1 MNLSINLI
9 YLAVA
14 TLMLLVVLYLCRKN
28 KKPFPVETIYPK
40 PIAQEVEVES
50 NPDAS
55 WITFD
60 TAIAYKKEL
69 TDLGFTSVDVYSTD
83 LGIDLWVFLNTDHT
97 QAAVVT
103 NIVGEQSLEFS
114 AIEKGSK
121 RTIDVT
127 DKEAT
132 SETALESDNISIS
145 KPHREPTDLYAVF
158 LKSIQGK
165 DLEKM
170 PPESIPSLIQDL
182 FAQEMSKL
190 TDSDS

>member
-1 MNLSINLI
+1 M
-9 YLAVA
+9 
-14 TLMLLVVLYLCRKN
+14 
-28 KKPFPVETIYPK
+28 
-40 PIAQEVEVES
+40 
-50 NPDAS
+50 
-55 WITFD
+55 
-60 TAIAYKKEL
+60 
-69 TDLGFTSVDVYSTD
+69 
-83 LGIDLWVFLNTDHT
+83 
-97 QAAVVT
+97 
-103 NIVGEQSLEFS
+103 GEQSLEFS

-158 LKSIQGK
+158 LKSIQDK

-182 FAQEMSKL
+182 FAQEMSKF
-190 TDSDS
+190 TDSDL